1 MIKGESLNTDI
12 ALDMEVNPINKTPNP
27 RITSPT
33 FWTVGLFINNT
44 IITPAIK
51 KTGAISERLKETSW
65 EVTVVPML
73 APRIT
78 PVSYTHLDV
87 YKRQQ
92 VDFVIQYKVTM
103 NTRTQEMD
111 SHLQTTMHMRCWEQS
126 VMHYRHFRVQ
136 RENMD

>member
-78 PVSYTHLDV
+78 PAA
-87 YKRQQ
+87 
-92 VDFVIQYKVTM
+92 
-103 NTRTQEMD
+103 
-111 SHLQTTMHMRCWEQS
+111 
-126 VMHYRHFRVQ
+126 
-136 RENMD
+136 